1 MFFNS
6 QKYSSSETRR
16 PENSSPSSLLH
27 RCSKFRPFSCS
38 AAPPI
43 FQESR
48 KSNRGEPSS
57 ALTNFQGN
65 GSEIKPTSFRAA
77 ASWSCRFLEKARKRV
92 LDLLFRLLPCQL
104 LLMYPK
110 EMFLKAR
117 KRVLD
122 LLFLLLLACQLL
134 MMCSASGKMYR
145 NLCHLANGK
154 KSHPNSSVCASA
166 RPEAPSGIRTAQSHR
181 AGSIND

>member
-6 QKYSSSETRR
+6 PKYSSSETRR
-16 PENSSPSSLLH
+16 PKNSSPSSLLH

-38 AAPPI
+38 AAPPT

-48 KSNRGEPSS
+48 KLNRGQPSS

-65 GSEIKPTSFRAA
+65 GSETKPTSFRAA
-77 ASWSCRFLEKARKRV
+77 ASWSFVVFLKARKRV

-110 EMFLKAR
+110 EMLLKARKRVLDLLFLLLPCQLLMMHPKEIFLKAR

-122 LLFLLLLACQLL
+122 LLFLLLPCQLL
-134 MMCSASGKMYR
+134 MMYPKEMFSLGR
-145 NLCHLANGK
+145 N
-154 KSHPNSSVCASA
+154 V
-166 RPEAPSGIRTAQSHR
+166 
-181 AGSIND
+181 